1 MLSQDAKQ
9 AICHPAGFLSHFLY
23 LMNGL
28 AYTSSTTINSCQI
41 TWFLQV
47 ISCIWKHPNAP
58 VVYLSCD
65 LLGREEILVE
75 VSKTFGSNIFVD
87 KSENSDC
94 FQALFLAAPE
104 ILTEDASSRFQVRVL
119 SFYHSLKDSL
129 NPILLLIVYK
139 EQLPKSSSSSLVFD
153 YGSLPDAT

>member
-1 MLSQDAKQ
+1 M
-9 AICHPAGFLSHFLY
+9 
-23 LMNGL
+23 
-28 AYTSSTTINSCQI
+28 
-41 TWFLQV
+41 
-47 ISCIWKHPNAP
+47 
-58 VVYLSCD
+58 VYLSCD

-129 NPILLLIVYK
+129 NPILFLILYK
-139 EQLPKSSSSSLVFD
+139 EQLPKPSSSSLVFD